1 MIPGR
6 AAAGTVVAAAASLAL
21 ALSGCGQVSVGDQ
34 TPATAD
40 PAVPA
45 TATATSTIATASS
58 SPGAAAPTATTPPPT
73 PGPEATPGCGTLTE
87 PVHRLVHGAGTDRE
101 AVSAEVR
108 RLSDGVTDNA
118 LSAVASRLSGIAVQ
132 PTVSPAALEAQW
144 DQFRRLCD
152 LP

>member
-6 AAAGTVVAAAASLAL
+6 APAGTVVAAAASLAL

-34 TPATAD
+34 TPGTAD

-45 TATATSTIATASS
+45 TS

>member
-1 MIPGR
+1 MRPGQRRGTNFRDRGTRRPGHGHLDHRDGHLIPGSR
-6 AAAGTVVAAAASLAL
+6 G
-21 ALSGCGQVSVGDQ
+21 
-34 TPATAD
+34 
-40 PAVPA
+40 
-45 TATATSTIATASS
+45 
-58 SPGAAAPTATTPPPT
+58 PTATTPPPT

-132 PTVSPAALEAQW
+132 PTVFPAALEAQW

>member
-6 AAAGTVVAAAASLAL
+6 AAAGTVAAAAASLAL
-21 ALSGCGQVSVGDQ
+21 AVSGCGQVSVGDQ
-34 TPATAD
+34 TPGTAD
-40 PAVPA
+40 PAVQ
-45 TATATSTIATASS
+45 ATATSTIATATS
-58 SPGAAAPTATTPPPT
+58 SPGGGGPHRDVAAPDARA
-73 PGPEATPGCGTLTE
+73 GGTPGCGTLTE
-87 PVHRLVHGAGTDRE
+87 PVHRLVHGADTDRE

-132 PTVSPAALEAQW
+132 PTVSPAALEAEW
-144 DQFRRLCD
+144 DQFRQLCD

>member
-34 TPATAD
+34 TPGTAD

-45 TATATSTIATASS
+45 TS

-132 PTVSPAALEAQW
+132 PTVSAAALEAQW

-152 LP
+152 PP

>member
-34 TPATAD
+34 TPGTAD

-45 TATATSTIATASS
+45 TS

-87 PVHRLVHGAGTDRE
+87 PVHRLVHGTDDDRE
-101 AVSAEVR
+101 ATSAEVR
-108 RLSDGVTDNA
+108 RLADGVTDNA
-118 LSAVASRLSGIAVQ
+118 LSAVASRLSGITVQ
-132 PTVSPAALEAQW
+132 PTVSPAALEAEW
-144 DQFRRLCD
+144 DQFRQLCD
-152 LP
+152 LS

>member
-21 ALSGCGQVSVGDQ
+21 ALSGCGQVSVGER
-34 TPATAD
+34 TSGTAE
-40 PAVPA
+40 PAVP
-45 TATATSTIATASS
+45 ATATSTIATATS
-58 SPGAAAPTATTPPPT
+58 SPGAADPTATAPPPT
-73 PGPEATPGCGTLTE
+73 PGPAATPGCGTLTE
-87 PVHRLVHGAGTDRE
+87 PVHRLVHGTDDDRE
-101 AVSAEVR
+101 ATSAEVR
-108 RLSDGVTDNA
+108 RLADGVTDNA

>member
-6 AAAGTVVAAAASLAL
+6 APAGTVVAAAASLAL

-34 TPATAD
+34 TPGTAD

-45 TATATSTIATASS
+45 TS

-132 PTVSPAALEAQW
+132 PTVSPAALEAEW
-144 DQFRRLCD
+144 DQFRQLCD

>member
-6 AAAGTVVAAAASLAL
+6 AAAGTVVGAAASLAL

-34 TPATAD
+34 TPGTAD

-45 TATATSTIATASS
+45 TS
-58 SPGAAAPTATTPPPT
+58 SPGAAAPTATSPPPT

-87 PVHRLVHGAGTDRE
+87 PVHRLVHGADTDRE

-118 LSAVASRLSGIAVQ
+118 LSAVASRLSGITVQ
-132 PTVSPAALEAQW
+132 PTVSPAALEAEW
-144 DQFRRLCD
+144 DQFRQLCD

>member
-6 AAAGTVVAAAASLAL
+6 AAAGAVAAAAASLAL
-21 ALSGCGQVSVGDQ
+21 AVSGCGQVSVGDQ
-34 TPATAD
+34 TPGTAD

-45 TATATSTIATASS
+45 TATPTSTIASATS

-87 PVHRLVHGAGTDRE
+87 PVHRLVHGTDDDRD
-101 AVSAEVR
+101 ATSAEVR
-108 RLSDGVTDNA
+108 RLSDGITDNA

-132 PTVSPAALEAQW
+132 PTVSSAALEAQW

>member
-21 ALSGCGQVSVGDQ
+21 ALSGCGQVSIGER
-34 TPATAD
+34 TSGTAE
-40 PAVPA
+40 PAVP
-45 TATATSTIATASS
+45 ATATSTIATATS

-87 PVHRLVHGAGTDRE
+87 PVHRLVHGTDDDRE
-101 AVSAEVR
+101 ETSAEVR
-108 RLSDGVTDNA
+108 RLSDGITDNA

-132 PTVSPAALEAQW
+132 PTVSSAALEAQW

>member
-34 TPATAD
+34 TPGTAD
-40 PAVPA
+40 PAVQ
-45 TATATSTIATASS
+45 ATATSTIATATS
-58 SPGAAAPTATTPPPT
+58 SPGAAAPTATSPPPT

-87 PVHRLVHGAGTDRE
+87 PVHRLVHGADTDRE

>member
-34 TPATAD
+34 TPGTAD

-45 TATATSTIATASS
+45 TS

-118 LSAVASRLSGIAVQ
+118 LSAVASLLSGIAVQ

>member
-34 TPATAD
+34 TPGTAD

-45 TATATSTIATASS
+45 TS
-58 SPGAAAPTATTPPPT
+58 SPGAADPTATAPPPT
-73 PGPEATPGCGTLTE
+73 PGPAATPGCGALTE
-87 PVHRLVHGAGTDRE
+87 PVHRLVHGTDDDRE
-101 AVSAEVR
+101 ATSAEVR
-108 RLSDGVTDNA
+108 RLADGVTDNA

-132 PTVSPAALEAQW
+132 PTVSPAALEAEW

>member
-34 TPATAD
+34 TPGTAD

-45 TATATSTIATASS
+45 TS

>member
-6 AAAGTVVAAAASLAL
+6 AAAGAVAAAAASLAL
-21 ALSGCGQVSVGDQ
+21 AVSGCGQVSVGER
-34 TPATAD
+34 TSGTAN

-45 TATATSTIATASS
+45 TATATSGNVTATS

-87 PVHRLVHGAGTDRE
+87 PVHRLVHGADTDRG
-101 AVSAEVR
+101 AISAEVR

-132 PTVSPAALEAQW
+132 PTVSPAALKAQW

>member
-6 AAAGTVVAAAASLAL
+6 AAAGTVAAAAASLAL

-34 TPATAD
+34 TPGTTD

-45 TATATSTIATASS
+45 ASP
-58 SPGAAAPTATTPPPT
+58 PGAAAPTATTPPPT
-73 PGPEATPGCGTLTE
+73 PGPAATPGCGTLTE
-87 PVHRLVHGAGTDRE
+87 PVHRLVHGTDDDRE

>member
-6 AAAGTVVAAAASLAL
+6 AAAGTVAAAAASLAL

-34 TPATAD
+34 TPGTAN

-45 TATATSTIATASS
+45 TATSGLVTATS
-58 SPGAAAPTATTPPPT
+58 SPGAAAPTAMTPPPT

-87 PVHRLVHGAGTDRE
+87 PVHRLVHGTDDDRD
-101 AVSAEVR
+101 ATSAEVR
-108 RLSDGVTDNA
+108 RLSDGITDNA

-132 PTVSPAALEAQW
+132 PTVSSAALEAQW